1 MSVAVESAAAP
12 MDLCALHERMGRVYH
27 QPVRVR
33 SFTNKRFT
41 VNFRVPLE
49 QLRQIVPERI
59 DLDEIPGTGLGM
71 FSMRTCDF
79 WVSRLGWVRIP
90 PVRNNDMLLR
100 ISTKI
105 KKGGSVYRTYYTLRS
120 DSSSSF
126 LGFFGKRFSH
136 FRKQVSE
143 FVRVDDGTT
152 YSLENR
158 ATNPLCRGKFTAVM
172 ASISKDKPATTNF
185 TNMDEAKKFVFDLD
199 GSSGYS
205 YERDML
211 SYQKI
216 DYPPW
221 DMYFCH
227 EYQYDFPLMDYLN
240 RLRPPARAGLRL
252 VHAKYRADLGYLVAL
267 PGLSEQS
274 DSGIDGLNLQHARRI
289 DAVCRSFEADWRAGK
304 QRARSSALT
313 HWTVVLAAGRPS
325 SAGDASAQIELWCVG
340 MWYHWRVVAAAT
352 MRRQRVLPIFR
363 SEYRRLWEAADDDD

>member
-1 MSVAVESAAAP
+1 M
-12 MDLCALHERMGRVYH
+12 
-27 QPVRVR
+27 
-33 SFTNKRFT
+33 
-41 VNFRVPLE
+41 
-49 QLRQIVPERI
+49 PERI
-59 DLDEIPGTGLGM
+59 DLDEIPGTELGM
-71 FSMRTCDF
+71 FSMCACDF
-79 WVSRLGWVRIP
+79 WVSRLGLVPIP

-100 ISTKI
+100 VSTKI

-120 DSSSSF
+120 DSSSHF

-158 ATNPLCRGKFTAVM
+158 ATDPLCRGKFTAIM
-172 ASISKDKPATTNF
+172 ASITKDKPQTTDF
-185 TNMDEAKKFVFDLD
+185 ADVDAAKKFVFDLD

-211 SYQKI
+211 SFQKI

-227 EYQYDFPLMDYLN
+227 EYRYDFPLMDYLN
-240 RLRPPARAGLRL
+240 ETFGLEPRAGLRL
-252 VHAKYRADLGYLVAL
+252 VHEEHRADLGHVLAL

-304 QRARSSALT
+304 HARGVPHDALDRRSGCRTALVGRRGERPDRALVRWHVVPLACCSAE
-313 HWTVVLAAGRPS
+313 P
-325 SAGDASAQIELWCVG
+325 
-340 MWYHWRVVAAAT
+340 
-352 MRRQRVLPIFR
+352 
-363 SEYRRLWEAADDDD
+363 